1 MKKALSIGEDTLN
14 KHTAKMIEGKYN
26 RYKKYNNENIDK
38 NKEDM
43 NEARK
48 KFQKMLYDK
57 SITEEEFNDK
67 LNSLWEP
74 MTQQIIL
81 RAKLAGFSIN
91 L

>member
-1 MKKALSIGEDTLN
+1 MPLPLYTPNVPE
-14 KHTAKMIEGKYN
+14 HTAKRVKRTYE

-57 SITEEEFNDK
+57 SITEPEFNDK
-67 LNSLWEP
+67 LNSLYEP
-74 MTQQIIL
+74 MFQEIKL
-81 RAKLAGFSIN
+81 RAKFAGYSIE
-91 L
+91 

>member
-1 MKKALSIGEDTLN
+1 
-14 KHTAKMIEGKYN
+14 
-26 RYKKYNNENIDK
+26 
-38 NKEDM
+38 M

-74 MTQQIIL
+74 MIQQIIL